1 MKKSKWTLVVLIMVA
16 LIWGGGYTAT
26 QIAID
31 ANWSTYSILMVRS
44 FAGALICLPF
54 CLKTK
59 FWKNK
64 EILRVGTL
72 CGILFFA
79 GYVLQLEGQRFT
91 TIANTAFLTSAG
103 IILVPVFSFLILK
116 KMPSKE
122 EWIACIMGMVGAG
135 FLSLKGGFTLHIGDL
150 LVLLGAVSYAL
161 HIICVDKNNK
171 VMSAWTLATIQF
183 IVMGILA
190 TLGVIFTKSPVFGGV
205 EGWWGIAYFTIFSGV
220 IGFVGQIWSQKR
232 MSPGKVSLVLS
243 LESIFAT
250 IIAVLFMNQK
260 LDWQTIVGGSLM
272 FLGVFI
278 MQLDFNKL
286 FKKKK
291 ISNKMFEKELNK
303 DIINNAIE
311 EGDSNE

>member
-1 MKKSKWTLVVLIMVA
+1 MKKSKWTIIVLILVA

-31 ANWSTYSILMVRS
+31 ANWTTYSILMVRS
-44 FAGALICLPF
+44 FAGAIICLPF
-54 CLKTK
+54 CIKSK
-59 FWKNK
+59 FWKSK
-64 EILRVGTL
+64 EMLRVGTL
-72 CGILFFA
+72 CGLLFFG

-103 IILVPVFSFLILK
+103 IILVPIFSYLILR
-116 KMPSKE
+116 KMPSKS
-122 EWIACIMGMVGAG
+122 EWIACIMGMIGAG

-161 HIICVDKNNK
+161 HIITVDKNNQA
-171 VMSAWTLATIQF
+171 MSAFTLATIQF

-190 TLGVIFTKSPVFGGV
+190 TLGVIVTKSPIFGQP

-220 IGFVGQIWSQKR
+220 IGFVGQIWAQKR

-250 IIAVLFMNQK
+250 IIAVIFMNQQI
-260 LDWQTIVGGSLM
+260 DWQTIVGGILM
-272 FLGVFI
+272 FAGVFV
-278 MQLDFNKL
+278 MQLDLDTL

-291 ISNKMFEKELNK
+291 NSNKMFENKENI
-303 DIINNAIE
+303 DIIDNAIE